1 MTFLDEKTMC
11 QVCGHDG
18 EIGKCDQAQDNG
30 HVEYCDEEYVC
41 YYVYESTAFLK
52 ILMSNMLIDKSN
64 VSELDGYDN
73 AAKYFRFC
81 GIDLDIGTDNCYSQ
95 NTEEGHI
102 FVCTC
107 KDSERPCNRDA
118 DCLFTCN

>member
-1 MTFLDEKTMC
+1 MKRRCAKYVVMMGKLGNVTEPWIMDMWNIVMKSMFATTFMKVHT
-11 QVCGHDG
+11 
-18 EIGKCDQAQDNG
+18 
-30 HVEYCDEEYVC
+30 
-41 YYVYESTAFLK
+41 TTFLK

-73 AAKYFRFC
+73 EAKYFRFC